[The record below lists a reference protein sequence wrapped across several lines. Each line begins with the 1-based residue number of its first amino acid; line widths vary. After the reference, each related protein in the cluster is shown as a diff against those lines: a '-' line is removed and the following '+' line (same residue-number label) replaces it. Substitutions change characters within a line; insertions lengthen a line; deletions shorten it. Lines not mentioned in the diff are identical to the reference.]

1 MVNEGGAGCGY
12 AARSQSLIRN
22 LKYWEGVDKTM
33 KILWNRLSSAL
44 LVLCAASF
52 ITFTL
57 ARVIPNDPSLA
68 YIGPKATAADAAKLR
83 ITLGLDQPIPI
94 QYIKYVWQTLHGNWG
109 YSLSTKQPVLK
120 EIIDRLPSTIE
131 LIFFAM
137 SFAFIF
143 GVALGVYAAK
153 YRGRLQDSVIRIM
166 SIAGVSMPAFWL
178 GLLLQLLF
186 AGRLAWF
193 PATGQFDI
201 DLKYEHP
208 VTKVTGFP
216 LFDSLI
222 TGNFTATLNGL
233 HHMVLPALTLSAYS
247 FGLLSRM
254 ARANLL
260 EVMSADYIKVARA
273 YGLSERLIFF
283 KLALRNALPPIVT
296 VTGLSTAYLITGT
309 FFVEQVY
316 AWPGIGGFAVNS
328 LLSIDYPAIMGIT
341 LLAAIGY
348 LLINFIVDLIQAK
361 LDPRVWLR

>member
-1 MVNEGGAGCGY
+1 M
-12 AARSQSLIRN
+12 
-22 LKYWEGVDKTM
+22 KT
-33 KILWNRLSSAL
+33 LWKRLSSAL
-44 LVLCAASF
+44 LVLFAASF

-68 YIGPKATAADAAKLR
+68 YIGPKATAADAAQLR
-83 ITLGLDQPIPI
+83 ITLGLDQPIPV
-94 QYIKYVWQTLHGNWG
+94 QYFKYLVQTLQGNWG
-109 YSLSTKQPVLK
+109 YSLSTKQPVLR

-143 GVALGVYAAK
+143 GVAMGVYAAK
-153 YRGRLQDSVIRIM
+153 FRGRFQDSVIRILA
-166 SIAGVSMPAFWL
+166 IAGVSMPAFWL

-201 DLKYEHP
+201 DIKYESP
-208 VTKVTGFP
+208 ITKITGFP
-216 LFDSLI
+216 IFDSI
-222 TGNFTATLNGL
+222 VTGNFTATLNGL
-233 HHMVLPALTLSAYS
+233 HHMVLPALTLSAFS

-260 EVMSADYIKVARA
+260 EVMSQDHIKVARA

-283 KLALRNALPPIVT
+283 KLALRNALPPIIT

-309 FFVEQVY
+309 FFVEQVF

-341 LLAAIGY
+341 LLAALGY
-348 LLINFIVDLIQAK
+348 LTINFIVDLVQAK
-361 LDPRVWLR
+361 LDPRAWMR

>member
-1 MVNEGGAGCGY
+1 M
-12 AARSQSLIRN
+12 R
-22 LKYWEGVDKTM
+22 
-33 KILWNRLSSAL
+33 ILWNRLSSAL

-57 ARVIPNDPSLA
+57 ARVIPSDPALA
-68 YIGPKATAADAAKLR
+68 YIGPKATAADSAKLR

-94 QYIKYVWQTLHGNWG
+94 QYFKYVWQTLNGNWG
-109 YSLSTKQPVLK
+109 YSLSTKQPVLA
-120 EIIDRLPSTIE
+120 EIIDRLPATLE

-137 SFAFIF
+137 SFAVIF
-143 GVALGVYAAK
+143 GVVMGVYAAK
-153 YRGRLQDSVIRIM
+153 YRGRFQDSVIRILA
-166 SIAGVSMPAFWL
+166 IAGVSMPAFWL
-178 GLLLQLLF
+178 GLLLQMLF

-201 DLKYEHP
+201 DLKYENP
-208 VTKVTGFP
+208 ITKVTGFP
-216 LFDSLI
+216 IFDSII
-222 TGNFTATLNGL
+222 TGNFAATMNGL

-260 EVMSADYIKVARA
+260 EVMSQDYIKVARA
-273 YGLSERLIFF
+273 YGLSERLVFF

-316 AWPGIGGFAVNS
+316 NWPGIGNFAVNS

-341 LLAAIGY
+341 LLAAVGY
-348 LLINFIVDLIQAK
+348 LVINFIVDLIHAK
-361 LDPRVWLR
+361 MDPRVWMR